1 MRFVDRLGRQ
11 GAGSDNVACVA
22 DVCSTAVGSL
32 THDRRRWYT
41 WCHRRC
47 FHGGVAP
54 LSSREPG
61 GELRE
66 TVGRS
71 RKKTRQRSNADTEQ
85 RHGVKQP
92 GGSGRGK
99 SAPNARRLL
108 LGDPIRRFVIIV
120 ALAMILF
127 NVFFYIG
134 VSEESLFGSYLN
146 LNAKLSVAFIN
157 IFGDQATATG
167 TLISSPRFS
176 LAVAPGCDGIQASAF
191 FIIAVLAV
199 PVTVSWPR
207 RIRAALIGTFVLLL
221 MNVVRLISLYYSG
234 IYFPGAFGVLHVDVW
249 QGVFILLPII
259 LWVAWVVRT
268 VRKGASVRHAP
279 A

>member
-1 MRFVDRLGRQ
+1 MG
-11 GAGSDNVACVA
+11 
-22 DVCSTAVGSL
+22 
-32 THDRRRWYT
+32 
-41 WCHRRC
+41 
-47 FHGGVAP
+47 P
-54 LSSREPG
+54 
-61 GELRE
+61 
-66 TVGRS
+66 S
-71 RKKTRQRSNADTEQ
+71 RKKTRQRSSTAA
-85 RHGVKQP
+85 KQQHP
-92 GGSGRGK
+92 GKQSGESGRGK
-99 SAPNARRLL
+99 PSRKARRPHLR
-108 LGDPIRRFVIIV
+108 DPIRRFVIIV
-120 ALAMILF
+120 ALAMVLF
-127 NVFFYIG
+127 NLFFYIG

-191 FIIAVLAV
+191 FVIAVLAA

-207 RIRAALIGTFVLLL
+207 RIRAALIGTFLLL
-221 MNVVRLISLYYSG
+221 SMNVVRLITLYYSG
-234 IYFPGAFGVLHVDVW
+234 IYFRSAFGVLHVDVW